1 VDRMF
6 SLDKRKISNLDVP
19 RKRRV
24 EVPEYL
30 GEKKKKK
37 KAEATDMEEKAAGSH
52 LKLDRAVK
60 E

>member
-1 VDRMF
+1 MF

-24 EVPEYL
+24 EVPEHI